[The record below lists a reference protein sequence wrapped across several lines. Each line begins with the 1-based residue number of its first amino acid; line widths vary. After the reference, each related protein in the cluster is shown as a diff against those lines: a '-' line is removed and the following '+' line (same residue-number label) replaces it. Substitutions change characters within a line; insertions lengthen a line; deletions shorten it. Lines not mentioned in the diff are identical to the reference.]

1 LRAQAHSASSPVEAQ
16 CLAALCAYEETQ
28 SAKGAS
34 AAGAWQT
41 VRRLGV
47 LQAVDKLVSRPDGAS
62 GYAALVEMGLAEF
75 ALEAVVV
82 RHPEEFSFE
91 AVQHS
96 RRRLANPA

>member
-1 LRAQAHSASSPVEAQ
+1 M
-16 CLAALCAYEETQ
+16 CAYEETLQ
-28 SAKGAS
+28 AKGAS
-34 AAGAWQT
+34 AAGAWQM

-47 LQAVDKLVSRPDGAS
+47 LQAVDKLVSRPDGES
-62 GYAALVEMGLAEF
+62 GYAALIEMGLEEF

-96 RRRLANPA
+96 RRRLANGAGQ